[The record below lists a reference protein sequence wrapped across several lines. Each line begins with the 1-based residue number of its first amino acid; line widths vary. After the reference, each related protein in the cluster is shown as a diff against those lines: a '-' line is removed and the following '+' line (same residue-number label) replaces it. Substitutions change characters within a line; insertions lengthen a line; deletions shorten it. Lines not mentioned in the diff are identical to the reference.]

1 MQARAKRERDSA
13 KPQAQ
18 GAAVNKMTLLL
29 NNDDVEKAL
38 TPEGTITATE
48 QIYRELAEGAA
59 FNRPRSQ
66 VYLPVQSKNNPGFQ
80 YRMKTQE
87 GGSAGTGVWAL
98 RVTSDMAGHSFTNGV
113 KRRRILPVATGNR
126 YCGMVILF
134 DIERIEP
141 VAIMPDG
148 VIQKMRVAALSAVG
162 AKYLAPEKPRTL
174 ALFGS
179 GWQAGAHLEYLCS
192 LFAFERIK
200 VFSPNS
206 EHCRMFAESMS
217 RKLDRRVDA
226 VGSPRDAVDGSDFL
240 QAATAAWDP
249 VFDGHWVERGM
260 YVASIGGS
268 DGSNKRREID
278 DETIRR
284 ADVYI
289 VHSKEVAQQDKSPDI
304 WEAAEKGIKPWDSIH
319 EIQDLLV
326 GKVAGRTNA
335 DQITLFNN
343 NTGAGTQFAAVGAAV
358 LKRAKELGLGK
369 ELPTEWFLED
379 VSP

>member
-1 MQARAKRERDSA
+1 
-13 KPQAQ
+13 
-18 GAAVNKMTLLL
+18 MTLLL

-38 TPEGTITATE
+38 TAEDSIAATE

-59 FNRPRSQ
+59 FNRARSQ
-66 VYLPVQSKNNPGFQ
+66 VYLPVESKNNPGFQ

-126 YCGMVILF
+126 YCGLVILF

-141 VAIMPDG
+141 LAIMPDG

-162 AKYLAPEKPRTL
+162 ARHLAPENPKTL

-179 GWQAGAHLEYLCS
+179 GWQAGAHLDYLCS
-192 LFAFERIK
+192 MFPFERVK
-200 VFSPNS
+200 VFSPNA
-206 EHCRMFAESMS
+206 EHCREFAAAKSN
-217 RKLDRRVDA
+217 KLGRRIEA
-226 VGSPRDAVDGSDFL
+226 VGSAREAVEGSDFI
-240 QAATAAWDP
+240 QAATATWDP
-249 VFDGHWVERGM
+249 VFDGHWIERGT

-304 WEAAEKGIKPWDSIH
+304 WEAAEKGIRAWDAIH

-326 GKVAGRTNA
+326 GKVAGRTSA
-335 DQITLFNN
+335 DQVTLFNN

-358 LKRAKELGLGK
+358 LKRAKAMGLGR